1 MATLGELTYEIEKL
15 KAELSDLQSKVTSI
29 ADNKNQDN
37 RQLIVTAYTKVI
49 DVQMHFNEM
58 VMRVRNIA
66 VTLILA
72 VFGAAAYSIQ
82 QPYFIGSI
90 HIAALIIAFGLAAWA
105 SLWVMDL
112 SHFHLL
118 LRGAVKKSTD
128 IENAYGNDE
137 VLKNVLGMTKEISKS
152 SRQWF
157 GRQQILGQKVT
168 AAGKLHFFYGV
179 VMLIGIAYFLVVVI
193 ALDKRDFP
201 PMDRS
206 QVLHLDTNKL
216 TIHIDQ
222 PASEHPQVLQ
232 LDTSKLM
239 IHIDQPIAVR
249 LVSESVPSTE
259 KQPKPRKSG
268 GSISEKAKPDRKSSS
283 AKEPVNDEFQK

>member
-1 MATLGELTYEIEKL
+1 MATLGEITYEVEKL
-15 KAELSDLQSKVTSI
+15 KAQLSDIQSTVSSI
-29 ADNKNQDN
+29 SDEKKQDN
-37 RQLIVTAYTKVI
+37 RQLIITAYTKVI

-82 QPYFIGSI
+82 HPYFIGGI

-118 LRGAVKKSTD
+118 LRGAVKKSSD
-128 IENAYGNDE
+128 IEDAYQNDE
-137 VLKNVLGMTKEISKS
+137 VLKSVFGMTKEISKS

-157 GRQQILGQKVT
+157 GRQEIWGKKVT

-179 VMLIGIAYFLVVVI
+179 VMLIGIAYFLVVLVTV
-193 ALDKRDFP
+193 DKEDFP
-201 PMDRS
+201 ATDRP
-206 QVLHLDTNKL
+206 QVLHLDTNNL

-222 PASEHPQVLQ
+222 PAIDRPQVLHF
-232 LDTSKLM
+232 DNDKLT
-239 IHIDQPIAVR
+239 ISIDQPVP
-249 LVSESVPSTE
+249 VSVIRGSVPSAE
-259 KQPKPRKSG
+259 H
-268 GSISEKAKPDRKSSS
+268 AKPNRKPQSNKKP
-283 AKEPVNDEFQK
+283 ANNETPK